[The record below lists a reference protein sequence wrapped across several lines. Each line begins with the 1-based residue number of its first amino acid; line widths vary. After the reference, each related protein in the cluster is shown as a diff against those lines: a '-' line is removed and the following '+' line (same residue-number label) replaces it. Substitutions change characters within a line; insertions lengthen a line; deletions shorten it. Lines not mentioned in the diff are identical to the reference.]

1 MVGRAA
7 GVCDDLYP
15 LLPRGKLRPG
25 HGAGKAAALFES
37 FLAGTSNHSF
47 IWVYK
52 WWGVLP
58 VFITT
63 YVPFFLAANYVP
75 DMEAKKRT
83 RFLAVLWG
91 TVALCLIV
99 LIPAGVI

>member
-1 MVGRAA
+1 M
-7 GVCDDLYP
+7 
-15 LLPRGKLRPG
+15 
-25 HGAGKAAALFES
+25 
-37 FLAGTSNHSF
+37 
-47 IWVYK
+47 
-52 WWGVLP
+52 LP

-75 DMEAKKRT
+75 DLTPGKRT

-91 TVALCLIV
+91 LVALCLII